1 MDDQIDVI
9 GLKETIHDIK
19 LKDAIVRQDLMKTER
34 EGQMLRDQILKMQKD
49 IQKLEKDLKKDEKL
63 LISQEEN
70 IVTAT
75 IAVNNRKKNRR
86 NDCNLLQESIDRQQ
100 QVIKEMKRRQDD
112 VQIFMA
118 NLRKRT
124 AHLEIAL
131 KDTKNSND
139 AMVKM
144 RDFMNFW
151 EEHLGNLDILS
162 RTEEILYQE
171 ELKFYNAQYSIYEK
185 QLNELD
191 SERVVE
197 MKKLYDLENRSN
209 LSESDKV
216 IYSKNVD
223 LKTEQVAISAA
234 ESILARLK
242 EKLSDSN
249 ALGGV
254 VNKID
259 MQISKHKKK
268 VIHVDL
274 S

>member
-112 VQIFMA
+112 VQIFMS
-118 NLRKRT
+118 NLRKR
-124 AHLEIAL
+124 AMHLEIAL

-151 EEHLGNLDILS
+151 EEHLGNLDSAS

-259 MQISKHKKK
+259 TQISKHKKK